1 MMLFF
6 MMLKIRGSD
15 GLKAVIRNGIRS
27 GLPNLVASLP
37 IQSTAVQSN
46 HCKFTF
52 IGIYWE
58 NINLTKP

>member
-15 GLKAVIRNGIRS
+15 GLKAVINGIRS